1 MRGGSIAGL
10 MFGLL
15 SCFVAVAATA
25 ASAPKIVEVR
35 DLSRAAALSRQQHVP
50 LMLMFSAKGCS
61 YCTVLEDDFLRPMLL
76 SGDYTEK
83 VLIRKVDVDAG
94 NLRDFDGQPIA
105 SAALAARYKVVV
117 TPTLVF
123 VDPQGRQLAQR
134 MVGLSTPDMYGGYLD
149 ETINVALGRFKAQR
163 TLAGECRPSAS
174 VTC

>member
-10 MFGLL
+10 VLGLL
-15 SCFVAVAATA
+15 SFFPAVTVTA
-25 ASAPKIVEVR
+25 APAPKVAEVR
-35 DLSRAAALSRQQHVP
+35 DLSQAAALSRQQHVP

-61 YCTVLEDDFLRPMLL
+61 YCTVLEEDFLRPMLL
-76 SGDYTEK
+76 SGDYTDK

-94 NLRDFDGQPIA
+94 DLRDFDGTPIT

-123 VDPQGRQLAQR
+123 LDPQGHQLTRR

-149 ETINVALGRFKAQR
+149 ESINVALGHFKAQR
-163 TLAGECRPSAS
+163 TLAGECAPSAT